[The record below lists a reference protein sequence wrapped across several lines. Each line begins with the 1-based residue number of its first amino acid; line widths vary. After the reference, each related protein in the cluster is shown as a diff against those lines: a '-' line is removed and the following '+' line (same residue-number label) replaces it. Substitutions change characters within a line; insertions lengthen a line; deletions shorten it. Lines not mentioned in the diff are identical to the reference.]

1 MRARIRAVL
10 KFYFYYYPL
19 NANINTI
26 CIISSEYKAEY
37 KKLQAAKEHKKKKE
51 QEESLKRLE
60 ADLKSDGA
68 LGKRL
73 SNLNMTEESEVESI
87 NPQISN
93 LNPEE
98 EEDDESRKKS
108 TEEDG

>member
-1 MRARIRAVL
+1 M
-10 KFYFYYYPL
+10 
-19 NANINTI
+19 
-26 CIISSEYKAEY
+26 
-37 KKLQAAKEHKKKKE
+37 
-51 QEESLKRLE
+51 KRLE

-93 LNPEE
+93 INPEE